1 MINVRG
7 LCKKFDDFEA
17 LNNLNVNVE
26 KGSIYGLIGVN
37 GSGKTTLIRHLTGI
51 LKADSGTVQ
60 MDGQD
65 VYDNIEIKQRLGY
78 IPDELFFF
86 GSYSLKSMS
95 AFYQGLYPRWS
106 SSRYG
111 AMLADFALPERG
123 RLSKFSKGMQKQ
135 VQFILTMS
143 CMPDFL
149 ILDEPIDGLDPIVR
163 KKVWKYVVD
172 DVAER
177 GMTVLVSSHNLK
189 EMEGICD
196 SIGILSGG
204 EMKIERDLDELKSD
218 IHKVQAAFHN
228 AEDAEKAFEGL
239 NVVHR
244 EKSGSIEHLIIRGAR
259 EDVERAVYAADPII
273 FDMLPLSLE
282 EVFIFEMGGEN
293 DDIKSILA

>member
-1 MINVRG
+1 MINVKG
-7 LCKKFDDFEA
+7 LCKKFDDFQA
-17 LNNLNVNVE
+17 LNNLDLNVE
-26 KGSIYGLIGVN
+26 QGSIYGLIGVN

-51 LKADSGTVQ
+51 LRADSGTVQ

-65 VYDNIEIKQRLGY
+65 VYDNAELKKRLGY

-86 GSYSLKSMS
+86 GSYNLQTMS
-95 AFYQGLYPRWS
+95 NFYAGLYPNWDPVRFA
-106 SSRYG
+106 
-111 AMLADFALPERG
+111 AMVQDFGLPERG
-123 RLSKFSKGMQKQ
+123 KISKFSKGMQKQ
-135 VQFILTMS
+135 AQFALTMS
-143 CMPDFL
+143 CKPDFL

-177 GMTVLVSSHNLK
+177 QMTVLVSSHNLK

-196 SIGILSGG
+196 AIGILSGG
-204 EMKIERDLDELKSD
+204 EMKIEQDLDELKSD

-228 AEDAEKAFEGL
+228 AEDAERAFAGL
-239 NVVHR
+239 KVVHR

-259 EDVERAVYAADPII
+259 EEVEKAVYAADPII

-293 DDIKSILA
+293 DDIKGILA

>member
-1 MINVRG
+1 MINVKG
-7 LCKKFDDFEA
+7 LCKKFDDFQA
-17 LNNLNVNVE
+17 LNDLDLNVE
-26 KGSIYGLIGVN
+26 QGSIYGLIGVN

-65 VYDNIEIKQRLGY
+65 VYDNAALKKRLGY

-86 GSYSLKSMS
+86 GSYNLQTMS
-95 AFYQGLYPRWS
+95 SFYAGLYPNWDPVRFA
-106 SSRYG
+106 
-111 AMLADFALPERG
+111 AMVQDFGLPERG
-123 RLSKFSKGMQKQ
+123 KISKFSKGMQKQ
-135 VQFILTMS
+135 AQFALTMS
-143 CMPDFL
+143 CKPDFL

-177 GMTVLVSSHNLK
+177 QMTVLVSSHNLK

-196 SIGILSGG
+196 AIGILSGG
-204 EMKIERDLDELKSD
+204 EMKIEQDLDELKSD
-218 IHKVQAAFHN
+218 IHKVQAAFHT
-228 AEDAEKAFEGL
+228 AEDAERAFAGL
-239 NVVHR
+239 KVVHR

-259 EDVERAVYAADPII
+259 EEVEKAVYAADPII

-293 DDIKSILA
+293 DDIKGILA

>member
-1 MINVRG
+1 MINVKG
-7 LCKKFDDFEA
+7 LCKQFDGFQA
-17 LNNLNVNVE
+17 LSNLNLNVE

-37 GSGKTTLIRHLTGI
+37 GSGKTTLIRHLTGV
-51 LKADSGTVQ
+51 LRPDSGTVQ

-65 VYDNIEIKQRLGY
+65 VFDNIDIKQRLGY

-86 GSYSLKSMS
+86 GSYSLRSMS
-95 AFYQGLYPRWS
+95 RFYKGLYPRWNEN
-106 SSRYG
+106 RYD
-111 AMLADFALPERG
+111 AMVEDFGLPERG
-123 RLSKFSKGMQKQ
+123 KLARFSKGMQKQ
-135 VQFILTMS
+135 AQFILTMS

-149 ILDEPIDGLDPIVR
+149 VLDEPIDGLDPLVR
-163 KKVWKYVVD
+163 RKVWKYVVD

-177 GMTVLVSSHNLK
+177 GLTVLVSSHNLK

-196 SIGILSGG
+196 SIGILSAG
-204 EMKIERDLDELKSD
+204 EMKIERSLDELTAG

-228 AEDAEKAFEGL
+228 QEDADRAFAGL

-244 EKSGSIEHLIIRGAR
+244 EKSGSIEHLIIRGER
-259 EDVERAVYAADPII
+259 EAVERAVYAADPII

>member
-95 AFYQGLYPRWS
+95 AFYQGLYPHWS
-106 SSRYG
+106 ANR
-111 AMLADFALPERG
+111 
-123 RLSKFSKGMQKQ
+123 
-135 VQFILTMS
+135 
-143 CMPDFL
+143 
-149 ILDEPIDGLDPIVR
+149 
-163 KKVWKYVVD
+163 
-172 DVAER
+172 
-177 GMTVLVSSHNLK
+177 
-189 EMEGICD
+189 
-196 SIGILSGG
+196 
-204 EMKIERDLDELKSD
+204 
-218 IHKVQAAFHN
+218 
-228 AEDAEKAFEGL
+228 
-239 NVVHR
+239 
-244 EKSGSIEHLIIRGAR
+244 
-259 EDVERAVYAADPII
+259 
-273 FDMLPLSLE
+273 
-282 EVFIFEMGGEN
+282 
-293 DDIKSILA
+293 

>member
-106 SSRYG
+106 SSRYE
-111 AMLADFALPERG
+111 AMLDDFTLPERG

-135 VQFILTMS
+135 AQFILTMS

-218 IHKVQAAFHN
+218 IHKVQAAFHS
-228 AEDAEKAFEGL
+228 AEDAEKAFKGL
-239 NVVHR
+239 NVVYR

>member
-1 MINVRG
+1 MINVKG
-7 LCKKFDDFEA
+7 LCKKFDDFQA
-17 LNNLNVNVE
+17 LNNLDVNVE

-51 LKADSGTVQ
+51 LRPDCGTVQ

-65 VYDNIEIKQRLGY
+65 VYDNIDIKQRLGY

-86 GSYSLKSMS
+86 GSYNLKSMS
-95 AFYQGLYPRWS
+95 AYYKGLFPHWNAA
-106 SSRYG
+106 RYE
-111 AMLADFALPERG
+111 AMLQDFDLPERG
-123 RLSKFSKGMQKQ
+123 KLSKFSKGMQKQ
-135 VQFILTMS
+135 AQFILTMS

-177 GMTVLVSSHNLK
+177 QMTVLVSSHNLK

-196 SIGILSGG
+196 AIGILSGG
-204 EMKIERDLDELKSD
+204 EMKIEQDLDELKSD

-228 AEDAEKAFEGL
+228 QEDADRAFAGL

-244 EKSGSIEHLIIRGAR
+244 EKSGSIEHLIIRGAQ
-259 EDVERAVYAADPII
+259 EEVERSVYAAEPII

-293 DDIKSILA
+293 DDIQSILA